1 MTSFSP
7 TSVTGVS
14 AKAQTIMPRSFMI
27 SGAILPFG
35 RGSSLRGMSWT
46 VGCRPKRTTSVIS
59 QVTISGCGYASGP
72 VRYLLLLSKGD
83 TWGFVVPEA
92 LANGVIP
99 VVSPG
104 VGCAADVVAPLCEDL
119 IVADTSQALR
129 VIQKAWSPT
138 MHAASG

>member
-1 MTSFSP
+1 M
-7 TSVTGVS
+7 
-14 AKAQTIMPRSFMI
+14 
-27 SGAILPFG
+27 
-35 RGSSLRGMSWT
+35 
-46 VGCRPKRTTSVIS
+46 
-59 QVTISGCGYASGP
+59 
-72 VRYLLLLSKGD
+72 RYLLLLSKGD

-129 VIQKAWSPT
+129 VIRELESDDARRQWLINRGSAQTQQRTAQW
-138 MHAASG
+138 AAAVFS